1 MRNHYLIWL
10 TLIFSFGNNCAQSDS
25 AVNRKF
31 ELYSANYFHI
41 GSTHF
46 PIKLYSTLLN
56 GGYINEKLKG
66 EFNNK
71 NELLRM
77 GGEAQSDICIKIP
90 SMKKVDYSYIGFR
103 QLFTFGGRYHQS
115 LFQFIFI

>member
-10 TLIFSFGNNCAQSDS
+10 TLIFSFGNNYAQSDS

-71 NELLRM
+71 DELLRM

-90 SMKKVDYSYIGFR
+90 SMKKID
-103 QLFTFGGRYHQS
+103 
-115 LFQFIFI
+115 